1 VSVLEL
7 VTPGVDTD
15 MMAEVQRVFEG
26 HPNTSNWDH
35 VEPADW
41 ARKVADAIE
50 NDDEQLNPGGGEWLA
65 KLAPQ
70 RLLDAAANAASTG
83 RSQGEAATGRPAHL
97 LDESAY

>member
-70 RLLDAAANAASTG
+70 RLLDAAAKRG
-83 RSQGEAATGRPAHL
+83 FDR
-97 LDESAY
+97 